1 VKIRIDRQRLITA
14 AMVAVALTFIVAGV
28 STAITGTAAQRP
40 PAGVD
45 RFIPAPGELVLR
57 QTQVGADLGAG
68 YRGNLIIDGQS
79 IPTYDLGGPGPCA
92 TNTTKFSGV
101 DSVFD
106 GGSNTV
112 FFTPGQGATI
122 ERFAPGEHRI
132 TVQFWK
138 ICESQDTAKSA
149 SWTFKVS

>member
-1 VKIRIDRQRLITA
+1 VKIRMDRQRLITA
-14 AMVAVALTFIVAGV
+14 AMVAAALTFIVAGV
-28 STAITGTAAQRP
+28 SSAVTGTASQHP

-45 RFIPAPGELVLR
+45 RFVPAPGELVLR
-57 QTQVGADLGAG
+57 QTQVGADLASG

-79 IPTYDLGGPGPCA
+79 IPTYDLGDPGPCA
-92 TNTTKFSGV
+92 TNTAKFTGI

-112 FFTPGQGATI
+112 YFTPRTGSTI

-132 TVQFWK
+132 TVEFWK
-138 ICESQDTAKSA
+138 ICESQETAQRA
-149 SWTFKVS
+149 TWTFKVS

>member
-1 VKIRIDRQRLITA
+1 MDRQRLITA

-28 STAITGTAAQRP
+28 STAITGTASQRP

-45 RFIPAPGELVLR
+45 RFVPAPGELVLR

-68 YRGNLIIDGQS
+68 YRGNLIIDGQA
-79 IPTYDLGGPGPCA
+79 IPTYDLGDAPCP
-92 TNTTKFSGV
+92 TNTEKSKGI

-112 FFTPGQGATI
+112 YFTPRQGATI

-138 ICESQDTAKSA
+138 ICESPETAKFA
-149 SWTFKVS
+149 NWTFKVS